1 MHQAAAPE
9 TDTGGER
16 NDGSVVILISLYLL
30 LLAFFIMLT
39 ALSQRELTR
48 AEAAVGSVTKVFKPD
63 IAQQTIDKS
72 TDEPPGLFRARDA
85 YLSSVRA
92 AFADTLPVAEFESL
106 EDGNLLRAEV
116 PAENLF
122 RPGTTELFGSSE
134 TLLGGLGEALN
145 RREPELR
152 LRLEVLLRSGPV
164 LPTGDQLGQVLEV
177 RRVAAMSQALRGQG
191 APSRLIS
198 VGVAPGDP
206 GQVRFSFHAEP
217 IPEPQPELVPA
228 DG

>member
-1 MHQAAAPE
+1 MHQAVGPE
-9 TDTGGER
+9 QDTQR

-48 AEAAVGSVTKVFKPD
+48 AEAAVGSVTKVFNPD
-63 IAQQTIDKS
+63 IAKQTLDKS
-72 TDEPPGLFRARDA
+72 TDSPAGLFRARDA

-92 AFADTLPVAEFESL
+92 TFADTLPVADFENL
-106 EDGNLLRAEV
+106 ADGNLLRAEV
-116 PAENLF
+116 PVENLF
-122 RPGTTELFGSSE
+122 RPGTTDLFASSQS
-134 TLLGGLGEALN
+134 LLGGLGAALN
-145 RREPELR
+145 RQEPELR

-177 RRVAAMSQALRGQG
+177 RRVAAISEALRGQG
-191 APSRLIS
+191 APARLIS
-198 VGVAPGDP
+198 VGVGPGDP

-217 IPEPQPELVPA
+217 VPEPQPELVPA